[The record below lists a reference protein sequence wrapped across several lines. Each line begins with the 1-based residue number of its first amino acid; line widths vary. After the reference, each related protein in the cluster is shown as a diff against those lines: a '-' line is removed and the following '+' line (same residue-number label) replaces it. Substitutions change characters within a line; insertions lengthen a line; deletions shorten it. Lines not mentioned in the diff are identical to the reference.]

1 MYCSRRKGASAMS
14 TGAER
19 PTFIISFQSDGHNLI
34 SAWTGCWWS
43 PGKTRRKTAGGVA
56 AVLNFTGNTGSGVCV
71 CCKRAKR
78 GQGPDRTGQIVLYA
92 QNGTRLNCFENGE
105 ANGREGESSGD
116 YSGGSDHWSPLLT
129 ILFPKTSCPHSSD
142 GTEFYFSTGK
152 IWNDTG
158 NNFVESISKV
168 IAISSTG
175 RQCCH
180 RWKRVCFKKSQMS
193 K

>member
-1 MYCSRRKGASAMS
+1 MS

-34 SAWTGCWWS
+34 SAWTGCCWS

-105 ANGREGESSGD
+105 ANGRERELRGLFRGER
-116 YSGGSDHWSPLLT
+116 PL
-129 ILFPKTSCPHSSD
+129 IS
-142 GTEFYFSTGK
+142 
-152 IWNDTG
+152 II
-158 NNFVESISKV
+158 NNFVSQNKLSAQLRRDRILLFSRKDMERY
-168 IAISSTG
+168 
-175 RQCCH
+175 RQQFC
-180 RWKRVCFKKSQMS
+180 
-193 K
+193 